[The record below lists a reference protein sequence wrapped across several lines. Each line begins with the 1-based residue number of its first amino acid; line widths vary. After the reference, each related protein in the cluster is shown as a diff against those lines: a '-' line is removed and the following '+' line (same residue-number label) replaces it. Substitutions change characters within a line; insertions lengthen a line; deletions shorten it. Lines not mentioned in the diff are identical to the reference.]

1 MIPRTL
7 KEAKTDNMSDGGN
20 GEFFVSVRISW
31 DCYETALL
39 LDAYKRAM
47 DGSDIDAEAKMLS
60 ITLRNLAIHRGFL
73 IDDTYRNVNGIRMK
87 LFNVQYVFTDGRR
100 GLSNPSKMIRNVY
113 ELYKNDYAK
122 YQMILKEAIRL
133 TGSAMSIEEAF
144 FAYAK
149 DHLGFAPSM
158 VANYLKNATEYCH
171 LKRPLLG
178 MTDVKEVRDVQQKIA
193 AGNLL
198 YYRYGKDAQ
207 KIRAATQLYYYFIK
221 SRRKPSKKTSA
232 QTNLTNTVEQ
242 NHVPESQLVNNANRS
257 EMLESKSN
265 IVNANENSIQKQL
278 DPLLSTLE
286 QIVLQADMDGM
297 SYEEIKD
304 ALQITM
310 VLTKQ
315 LVAQSAK
322 VVDIKNV
329 LIHEDSFIDWEDGAN
344 ALETIV
350 DKLMQKNNG
359 YISSTQLF
367 EYARSEMNMF
377 LNDNDM
383 CEERA
388 VYDIAQHL
396 FEKAHYHGKVF
407 AFRGKMHISRVD
419 TGIGSNMDV
428 FRTYAV
434 DQGGVFSFSGLVEH
448 LESIGIATGN
458 LRTQMRM
465 QSEPIFF
472 FYDHDQVAYVEALHV
487 NEAWKKSIADSL
499 QVLFDDV
506 GDHMILRS
514 IPTVWF
520 DRLPAVS
527 GNHPWTPLL
536 LQSVL
541 RFYSKELG
549 ARTIQALDGQS
560 LEKVHTMIVANDSPI
575 QNFGDVIISYILE
588 NDIDR
593 RKFEA
598 EELRLLLVD
607 GGILHGNELIWN
619 MPKALKHDSRF
630 AWDASGDQVAIKV

>member
-1 MIPRTL
+1 MP
-7 KEAKTDNMSDGGN
+7 
-20 GEFFVSVRISW
+20 VRISW

-39 LDAYKRAM
+39 CDAYERAM

-60 ITLRNLAIHRGFL
+60 ITLRNLAVSRGFL
-73 IDDTYRNVNGIRMK
+73 IDDTYRNINGIRMK

-100 GLSNPSKMIRNVY
+100 GLSNPSKMIRHVY

-133 TGSAMSIEEAF
+133 TGSTVSIEEAF

-158 VANYLKNATEYCH
+158 VANYLKSAAEYCH
-171 LKRPLLG
+171 LKHPLLG
-178 MTDVKEVRDVQQKIA
+178 MTDIKEVRNVQQKIA

-221 SRRKPSKKTSA
+221 SHRKLSKKTSV

-242 NHVPESQLVNNANRS
+242 NHTLTIDDAAGAEYVPESQFVNNSNRS
-257 EMLESKSN
+257 EMMDSKTN
-265 IVNANENSIQKQL
+265 IVNSNENSPQKRL
-278 DPLLSTLE
+278 DPRLATLE

-297 SYEEIKD
+297 SYDEIKD

-344 ALETIV
+344 AIETIV

-359 YISSTQLF
+359 YISSAQLF

-428 FRTYAV
+428 FRKYAV

-465 QSEPIFF
+465 QAEPIFF
-472 FYDHDQVAYVEALHV
+472 FYDNDQVAYVEALHV

-499 QVLFDDV
+499 KVLFDDV

-514 IPTVWF
+514 IPTVWL
-520 DRLPAVS
+520 DRLPAIS

-575 QNFGDVIISYILE
+575 QNFGDVIISYMLE
-588 NDIDR
+588 NEIDR

-619 MPKALKHDSRF
+619 MPKALKHDGRF
-630 AWDASGDQVAIKV
+630 AWDASGNQVAIKV